1 MAEKDHCEQ
10 CGVQPGSQVVGDQ
23 PCKLRGD
30 TSTMLAQRVLS
41 LDMSGGGQWCLCAC
55 VKSAPGAKRILGG
68 SRPMSPGIKVNNSFF
83 VN

>member
-41 LDMSGGGQWCLCAC
+41 LDMSGGGHQPMVFVRVCEICPRRKAYPRW
-55 VKSAPGAKRILGG
+55 KSANEPWD
-68 SRPMSPGIKVNNSFF
+68 
-83 VN
+83 